1 MRETES
7 LKLMII
13 HNYIDWFTSN
23 EDERKSMKHNS
34 IDYVLQDHVDEIKQ
48 YYGNKV

>member
-13 HNYIDWFTSN
+13 HNYIDWLTS
-23 EDERKSMKHNS
+23 DELERNKMKHNS
-34 IDYVLQDHVDEIKQ
+34 IDYVLEDHVDEIKQ
-48 YYGNKV
+48 YFGN